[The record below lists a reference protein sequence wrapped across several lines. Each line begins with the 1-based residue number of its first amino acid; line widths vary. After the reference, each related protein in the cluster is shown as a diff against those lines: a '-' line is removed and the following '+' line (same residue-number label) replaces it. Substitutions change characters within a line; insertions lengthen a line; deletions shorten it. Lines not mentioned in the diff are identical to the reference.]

1 MMCIFKFKKKEFIPE
16 KPLIT
21 VDVLENI
28 ERKLEEKRI
37 KLKDFEILELLLV
50 NFESENIMIDSFK
63 KYGIESYEEFIKFT
77 KNKGGWL
84 CDERKLN
91 AVQGP
96 LKGTILGTISGLKK
110 YLKNEK

>member
-1 MMCIFKFKKKEFIPE
+1 MWIFKVKKKEFIPE
-16 KPLIT
+16 NPLIT

-28 ERKLEEKRI
+28 ERELEGGKI
-37 KLKDFEILELLLV
+37 KLKDFKILELLLE
-50 NFESENIMIDSFK
+50 NFESENIMINSFK
-63 KYGIESYEEFIKFT
+63 EYGIESYEEFIMFT

-84 CDERKLN
+84 CDKRKLN

-110 YLKNEK
+110 YLENEI